1 MCDGY
6 PLYYDAVNEKGVGMA
21 GLNFVGNAVYQ
32 KVEEGREN
40 VAQYELI
47 PWVLGQCANLQEVR
61 KLLAKMN
68 LVGTPFGD
76 FPAAQLH
83 WIIADASGAITLEC
97 TKDGLQV
104 YDNPAGVLTNNPPF
118 PMQMFQLNNYAGL
131 SPKQPEHRFSGQ
143 IPFTSYSRG
152 MGAMGLP
159 GDLSS
164 ESRFARV
171 AFVKCNSVSG
181 DSETESVSQFST
193 FWARLISREAAARWR
208 RESMRSR
215 FTHPAATLPKG
226 FTIIQPMTT
235 TRSAQ

>member
-1 MCDGY
+1 MCTAATYQTKDFYFGRTLDYEFSYGDEIVVTPRKFPLDFCHMGKCDAHYGMIGMAHVADGY

-104 YDNPAGVLTNNPPF
+104 YDNPV
-118 PMQMFQLNNYAGL
+118 
-131 SPKQPEHRFSGQ
+131 R
-143 IPFTSYSRG
+143 
-152 MGAMGLP
+152 
-159 GDLSS
+159 D
-164 ESRFARV
+164 FA
-171 AFVKCNSVSG
+171 
-181 DSETESVSQFST
+181 
-193 FWARLISREAAARWR
+193 
-208 RESMRSR
+208 
-215 FTHPAATLPKG
+215 
-226 FTIIQPMTT
+226 
-235 TRSAQ
+235 